1 MKKLFTFFLGLMLS
15 VSLVPAQEY
24 WNKYLIDENF
34 DGAVALPTG
43 WSALTA
49 STSSTTAVFGRGGAT
64 SLVDGIK
71 FTGSGSGNRGGE
83 IRFPLAPDSSTI
95 YVDIDLLV
103 AKSAVNYRNTFQF
116 YLLGSKSV
124 NLWATGVPYPDVI
137 AGVFWVGG
145 SGKFHVWN
153 KDIKG
158 PVPVNKPDTII
169 PVFVTGQYPSFRRAG
184 TSTAKADSLNL
195 STKTDVGALKNKWYT
210 LNFKLNFKTK
220 KMDLTITQ
228 KDSIANTQ
236 TITNLDFVSPTVSD
250 FVQFGIVNNRASN
263 EGNASNADLDATV
276 DNFKVYQKVLSL
288 GKADLT
294 IKYMDQDGNEA
305 KASKVLTKQEVGLM
319 YRLKEEDKASF
330 AANGSY
336 YAYNADVTGPDSI
349 IVQPGGSTL
358 VAMFKKTTQISG
370 TYIWKGF
377 TSEYWNELDAN
388 FTTTM
393 FNQLAYQNGN
403 GVKFSLASAPI
414 KEVSF
419 SSKFDMGTYNMS
431 FDVPDYTVSGTGVLF
446 GTGAIDVNASTTLSF
461 MSKLTGGIN
470 LNKGTLQVKNYY
482 VTNKY
487 NVKSGTSLNVNIGS
501 TVFSTPITGTGTF
514 TVIPTSQVEYNST
527 IKGVSQINYP
537 LLVKGNIAGMNK
549 MPRMNFALD
558 SLAKINVTSARGD
571 STTYFGT
578 TISYKNNR
586 IHLGDSIGMVYS
598 VNPSTTGSTDVLIG
612 ELTGTAK
619 SKLVG
624 PNVRTMAYTVGG
636 LNTNAEFA
644 GQLAP
649 INIDAWAGHTTYN
662 IVKTGKGTWTLSGA
676 SPNFYGGVKVKDGTL
691 VVNNVLCDALPKE
704 YTAIPTATGVPTSIT
719 LTKIPEVFVAD
730 SATLAGTGFIGATQ
744 TTVDGTLKGSLHF
757 GGSVTLSPVSDKPYS
772 ATTIISVDG
781 TNIDKVIVD
790 GDLNYGGKLKIDL
803 GKLPPIGDY
812 QIFQAGTY
820 IEVDEFG
827 FNSIELPS
835 ENWTFD
841 FMTGT
846 LSYKG
851 GDTAVE
857 GIDYSKEIESMEY
870 FDITGKQVM
879 KSFEGFII
887 TKVKYTDGT
896 SGTYKSYRRNL
907 KR

>member
-34 DGAVALPTG
+34 DGAIALPTG
-43 WSALTA
+43 WSYL
-49 STSSTTAVFGRGGAT
+49 SGTTAVFGRGAGQ
-64 SLVDGIK
+64 SLVDGIRMS
-71 FTGSGSGNRGGE
+71 GSGSGNRGGE
-83 IRFPLAPDSSTI
+83 IKFPLVPDSSTI
-95 YVDIDLLV
+95 YVDLDLKV
-103 AKSAVNYRNTFQF
+103 TSSVVNNRNAFTF

-124 NLWATGVPYPDVI
+124 NVNANNGTQFADVI
-137 AGVFWVGG
+137 AGIYWVGS
-145 SGKFHVWN
+145 SGKFHIWN
-153 KDIKG
+153 QDIKG
-158 PVPVNKPDTII
+158 PVPVEKPDTVIR
-169 PVFVTGQYPSFRRAG
+169 VFDTGQYPSFRRAG
-184 TSTAKADSLNL
+184 TTTAIADSINL
-195 STKTDVGALKNKWYT
+195 STKSEVGRLYNKWYT
-210 LNFKLNFKTK
+210 LNFKLNFVTK

-228 KDSIANTQ
+228 QDSIANTQ
-236 TITNLDFVSPTVSD
+236 TFTDLDFITPTATDFVS
-250 FVQFGIVNNRASN
+250 FGMVNNRSSN
-263 EGNASNADLDATV
+263 AGNASNANLDATV

-294 IKYMDQDGNEA
+294 IKYQDQDGNEA
-305 KASKVLTKQEVGLM
+305 KAPKVLTQQEVGLM

-330 AANGSY
+330 ANNGSY
-336 YAYNADVTGPDSI
+336 YAYNAEATGPDSV
-349 IVQPGGSTL
+349 IVQPGGITL
-358 VAMFKKTTQISG
+358 VAMFKKTTQTSG

-393 FNQLAYQNGN
+393 FDQLAYQNGN
-403 GVKFSLASAPI
+403 GVKFSLDSAPI
-414 KEVSF
+414 KEVNF
-419 SSKFDMGTYNMS
+419 SSKFDLGTQNLTV
-431 FDVPDYTVSGTGVLF
+431 DVPDYTVSGTGLLT
-446 GTGAIDVNASTTLSF
+446 GTGSIDVNASTSLNF
-461 MSKLTGGIN
+461 MSKMTGGVN
-470 LNKGTLQVKNYY
+470 LNKGTLTVKN
-482 VTNKY
+482 VFLTDKY
-487 NVKSGTSLNVNIGS
+487 NVKSGTTLDFSTGS
-501 TVFSTPITGTGTF
+501 NSVSTPITGVGTLNF
-514 TVIPTSQVEYNST
+514 KPSSWVTYSSTV
-527 IKGVSQINYP
+527 KGVSQINY
-537 LLVKGNIAGMNK
+537 LMQVKGNIETMKG
-549 MPRMNFALD
+549 MPRMNLVLD

-571 STTYFGT
+571 SIAIFGT
-578 TISYKNNR
+578 TLSYKNNY
-586 IHLGDSIGMVYS
+586 INLGDSIHMAYMD
-598 VNPSTTGSTDVLIG
+598 NPSTTGSTNVFVG

-624 PNVRTMAYTVGG
+624 ANVRTMAYTIGG

-649 INIDAWAGHTTYN
+649 VNIDAWAGYTTYN
-662 IVKTGKGTWTLSGA
+662 IVKIGKGTWTLSGA
-676 SPNFYGGVKVKDGTL
+676 SPNFYGGVKVNDGTL
-691 VVNNVLCDALPKE
+691 VVNNVLCDAIPKE
-704 YTAIPTATGVPTSIT
+704 YTVIPAATGVPTSIT

-730 SATLAGTGFIGATQ
+730 SATLAGTGFIGANS
-744 TTVDGTLKGSLHF
+744 TVINGTLKGSLHF